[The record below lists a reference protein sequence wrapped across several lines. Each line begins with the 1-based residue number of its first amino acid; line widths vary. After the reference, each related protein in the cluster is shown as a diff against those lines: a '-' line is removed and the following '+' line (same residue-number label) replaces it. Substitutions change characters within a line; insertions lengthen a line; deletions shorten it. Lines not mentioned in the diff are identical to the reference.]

1 MDFRVSDMERRLAS
15 LLQVGTVAEA
25 DYGAARV
32 RVGLGGAVSDWLPW
46 LTLRAGGDRT
56 WWAPEVGEQ
65 VMVLAPSGDTS
76 QGVVLG
82 SIFQSAHPAPAASP
96 DVDRHVYGDGAVV
109 EYDRS
114 AHRLR
119 AVVPG
124 DIVGEA
130 AQDVTVQAGGEVNVS
145 AGSAV
150 KVTAPQITLSGNIF
164 LNGPMTQG
172 GGSGGGNATLKGDL
186 HADGDISTDADVRAA
201 VSLNGHV
208 HPCPHGGETGGPK

>member
-1 MDFRVSDMERRLAS
+1 
-15 LLQVGTVAEA
+15 
-25 DYGAARV
+25 
-32 RVGLGGAVSDWLPW
+32 
-46 LTLRAGGDRT
+46 
-56 WWAPEVGEQ
+56 
-65 VMVLAPSGDTS
+65 
-76 QGVVLG
+76 
-82 SIFQSAHPAPAASP
+82 
-96 DVDRHVYGDGAVV
+96 
-109 EYDRS
+109 
-114 AHRLR
+114 
-119 AVVPG
+119 
-124 DIVGEA
+124 
-130 AQDVTVQAGGEVNVS
+130 VQAGGEVNVS